1 MTTKETLGLEHFR
14 FKSCHLRIVQC
25 GVFLRKMPRGTLS
38 SLKSRIEHAV
48 TILTLLLAFATF
60 GAAQKT
66 YVGFDRNN
74 YPGDEALAAL
84 RQSFRYTG
92 YWLNNPPDES
102 TNSWI
107 GKRDVLKRN
116 GFGFLVLF
124 NGRAYVELKGQDAA
138 AIGKADGK
146 AAVNAAM
153 REGFPHTVLI
163 FLDQEEGG
171 RLLEEQA
178 AYVFAWID
186 AVRKAGARA
195 GVYCSDLKVQ
205 DSSGVTSTAEDI
217 ATREAE
223 REQGK
228 NTGHNPAKL
237 ALWIADDSCPPSPGC
252 ALPPPQLDAL
262 PENLKPFATV
272 WQYALSPR
280 RVQFSAA
287 CPRNAAP
294 DGNCY
299 APAMPQGA
307 SSFVDLDTANSPDP
321 SEDR

>member
-1 MTTKETLGLEHFR
+1 M
-14 FKSCHLRIVQC
+14 
-25 GVFLRKMPRGTLS
+25 LRKTPWRILSTLRT
-38 SLKSRIEHAV
+38 RIEAAV
-48 TILTLLLAFATF
+48 VILSFLLGTAPLCF
-60 GAAQKT
+60 AQKA

-74 YPGDEALAAL
+74 YPGDEALPAL
-84 RQSFRYTG
+84 HQSFRYTG

-138 AIGKADGK
+138 AMGKADGK

-153 REGFPHTVLI
+153 SEGFPHNVLI

-186 AVRKAGARA
+186 AVRKTGARA

-217 ATREAE
+217 ATREAA
-223 REQGK
+223 REQVGNAK
-228 NTGHNPAKL
+228 HNPAKL
-237 ALWIADDSCPPSPGC
+237 ALWIADDACPPSPGC

-262 PENLKPFATV
+262 PESVRQFATV

-287 CPRNAAP
+287 CPQNAAP

-299 APAMPQGA
+299 APGMPRGA
-307 SSFVDLDTANSPDP
+307 NSFVDLDTANSPDP
-321 SEDR
+321 SEDH

>member
-1 MTTKETLGLEHFR
+1 MTTKETLGLERLR
-14 FKSCHLRIVQC
+14 FKSCHLGIVQC
-25 GVFLRKMPRGTLS
+25 GAFGGEMPRGILP
-38 SLKSRIEHAV
+38 SLKNRIERTAA
-48 TILTLLLAFATF
+48 ILPLLLGIAPFC
-60 GAAQKT
+60 AAQKA

-74 YPGDEALAAL
+74 YPGDEALPAL

-102 TNSWI
+102 TNSWT
-107 GKRDVLKRN
+107 GKRDVLRRN

-153 REGFPHTVLI
+153 REGFPHNVLI

-186 AVRKAGARA
+186 EVRRAGARA

-205 DSSGVTSTAEDI
+205 DSSGITSTAEDI
-217 ATREAE
+217 ATRETA
-223 REQGK
+223 REEGK
-228 NTGHNPAKL
+228 NTGRHPVKL
-237 ALWIADDSCPPSPGC
+237 ALWIADDTCPPSPGC

-262 PENLKPFATV
+262 PAKLKPFAAA

-280 RVQFSAA
+280 RMQFSGA
-287 CPRNAAP
+287 CPQNTAP

-299 APAMPQGA
+299 APGMPQGA
-307 SSFVDLDTANSPDP
+307 NSFVDLDTANSPDP
-321 SEDR
+321 SEDH